1 MPDIT
6 NNGRKLSKN
15 NTSGYTGVSYETAA
29 GKYRAYVHYSGEKIP
44 LGYFLTTTE
53 AARARAEAQQFY
65 KMPLVDRLRLVDYLS
80 DKFDITPD
88 ESLLGVIMALQ
99 AFRWGEKISI
109 TTHTTNYIK
118 LQLYSSDDSEAVVSE
133 TKKAA
138 FFDRVRSQVKNL
150 CCPPSELKI
159 LTQWLNGM
167 SMARIARESGRTAT
181 EVEREL
187 VAARIE
193 YLRQCFH

>member
-6 NNGRKLSKN
+6 NSGRKLSKN

-88 ESLLGVIMALQ
+88 ESLFGVIMALQ
-99 AFRWGEKISI
+99 TFRWGEKISI

-118 LQLYSSDDSEAVVSE
+118 LQLYTSDDSGIVCE

-138 FFDRVRSQVKNL
+138 FFERARSQVKNL
-150 CCPPSELKI
+150 RCPPPELKI

>member
-138 FFDRVRSQVKNL
+138 FFDRARSQVNNL

>member
-118 LQLYSSDDSEAVVSE
+118 LQLYTSDDSGIVCE

-138 FFDRVRSQVKNL
+138 FFERARNQVKNL
-150 CCPPSELKI
+150 RCPPPELKI

>member
-133 TKKAA
+133 IKKAA
-138 FFDRVRSQVKNL
+138 FFDRARSQVKNL

>member
-118 LQLYSSDDSEAVVSE
+118 LQLYTSDDSGIVCE

-138 FFDRVRSQVKNL
+138 FFERARSQVKNL
-150 CCPPSELKI
+150 RCPPPELKI

>member
-88 ESLLGVIMALQ
+88 EALLGVIMALQ

-118 LQLYSSDDSEAVVSE
+118 LQLYTSDDSEAVVSE

-138 FFDRVRSQVKNL
+138 FFDRARSQVKNL

>member
-6 NNGRKLSKN
+6 NNGRETVK

-118 LQLYSSDDSEAVVSE
+118 LQLYTSDDSEAVVSE

-138 FFDRVRSQVKNL
+138 FFERARSQVKNL

>member
-138 FFDRVRSQVKNL
+138 FFGRARSQVKNL